1 MQDLPAFL
9 GILAAISVGAV
20 SPGPSF
26 VMVART
32 AVSSSRINGIS
43 AAIGMGVGG
52 LLFAVAALLGLHGL
66 LLAVPSLYVGLKVIG
81 GLYLGFLG
89 LRIWRS
95 AKQELVFTDGAS
107 RGNYSRATRSLLYG
121 VITQLSNPKAAIIY
135 ASVFA
140 AFMPSAPTLGFDLA
154 VAALVFVVEAGWYVL
169 VAIALSSKRP
179 RDAYLSYKVW
189 IDRTAGAVMVGLG
202 LRLLAST
209 DRP

>member
-1 MQDLPAFL
+1 MQDLPALL
-9 GILAAISVGAV
+9 GILAAITVGAM

-32 AVSSSRINGIS
+32 AVASSRTDGIC
-43 AAIGMGVGG
+43 AALGMGMGG
-52 LLFAVAALLGLHGL
+52 LVFAVAALLGLHGL

-95 AKQELVFTDGAS
+95 AKQPLVFADVPRS
-107 RGNYSRATRSLLYG
+107 NNSRATRSLLYG
-121 VITQLSNPKAAIIY
+121 LITQLSNPKAAIIY

-140 AFMPSAPTLGFDLA
+140 AFMPSTPTLGFDLA

-169 VAIALSSKRP
+169 VAVALSSKRP
-179 RDAYLSYKVW
+179 RGAYLSYKAW
-189 IDRTAGAVMVGLG
+189 IDRTAGAIMIGLG
-202 LRLLAST
+202 LKLLGST
-209 DRP
+209 HRP